1 MMRVYNNTS
10 WRKPFQFIYLFILF
24 ITTCNS
30 IINENNNNKY
40 YNVVDFGAKGDG
52 KTFDTIAIQRAVRAV
67 AHEGS
72 GTIIFPKN
80 KIFLTGPFN
89 LTSFCTLFI
98 EENTTILGSFNK
110 ADYMRIPALP
120 SYGQGK
126 HGGPTRRISLIH
138 GENLTNVIITGK
150 NGTIDGNGAVWW
162 DHKEKNDTAPHLIEF
177 MYSFN
182 IEVSHVTLINTPFWT
197 VHPYICKGFLAHHVW
212 IINPSNVTNT
222 DGIDP
227 DSTQDVLIH
236 NVYINT
242 GDDGIAIKSGWDE
255 YGYDVVN
262 ISSRN
267 ITIRDSTITTPCAA
281 ISVGSEMSG
290 GVADV
295 YISNTYLYDTT
306 AGVHIKSGRGRGGY
320 VHNIFMEKLTM
331 NNCFYGIMVDT
342 DSDKTPDN
350 TPGHHFNL
358 SAIPDIRNISARN
371 VNGKKSKVVAKLIG
385 LKEDPMRDIKL
396 ENIHFND
403 DAIYECGN
411 VSGTYTNTFPK
422 PCDLLIP
429 EEIYVREV

>member
-1 MMRVYNNTS
+1 MMRMYNNTS

-138 GENLTNVIITGK
+138 GENLTNVIITGE

-177 MYSFN
+177 M
-182 IEVSHVTLINTPFWT
+182 
-197 VHPYICKGFLAHHVW
+197 
-212 IINPSNVTNT
+212 
-222 DGIDP
+222 
-227 DSTQDVLIH
+227 
-236 NVYINT
+236 
-242 GDDGIAIKSGWDE
+242 
-255 YGYDVVN
+255 
-262 ISSRN
+262 
-267 ITIRDSTITTPCAA
+267 
-281 ISVGSEMSG
+281 
-290 GVADV
+290 
-295 YISNTYLYDTT
+295 
-306 AGVHIKSGRGRGGY
+306 
-320 VHNIFMEKLTM
+320 
-331 NNCFYGIMVDT
+331 
-342 DSDKTPDN
+342 
-350 TPGHHFNL
+350 
-358 SAIPDIRNISARN
+358 
-371 VNGKKSKVVAKLIG
+371 
-385 LKEDPMRDIKL
+385 
-396 ENIHFND
+396 
-403 DAIYECGN
+403 
-411 VSGTYTNTFPK
+411 
-422 PCDLLIP
+422 
-429 EEIYVREV
+429 